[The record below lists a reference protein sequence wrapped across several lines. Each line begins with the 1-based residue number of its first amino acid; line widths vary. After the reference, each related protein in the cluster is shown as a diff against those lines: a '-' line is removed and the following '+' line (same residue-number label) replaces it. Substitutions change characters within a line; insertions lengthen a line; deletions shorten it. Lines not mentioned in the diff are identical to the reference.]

1 MKEKILRQIEKII
14 PAKVYNFF
22 QPAYHYLMSLLGAVI
37 YRFPSRKLIVV
48 GITGTKGK
56 SSTTEILNAILEEA
70 GFKTAV
76 QNTVRFKID
85 QNSEDN
91 KFKMSMPGRF
101 FMQKFLRRAVKAGCQ
116 YAVLETTS
124 QGAQFSRHRFINF
137 DGLIVTN
144 ISPEHI
150 EAHGSFEKYKDAKLS
165 IGRSVAKSKKKRK
178 VLVVN
183 GDDKELAPFLAL
195 NIAEKIKFSVKDAEP
210 YELRLHDTD
219 ITIDKTLITS
229 HLSGLFSI
237 YNMLAAI
244 TYAKSQSIGV
254 SVIKS
259 ALERFKGIRGRVESV
274 KISDKQQFEVI
285 VDYAHTADSLEKL
298 YQVFQDSRKICVLG
312 NTGGGR
318 DRWKRPAMG
327 KVADQY
333 CDEIILTN
341 EDPYDEDPRA
351 IVEEMTK
358 GIADGQYKIIM
369 DRREAIREALKLAQT
384 GDTVLITG
392 KGTDPCICGANNT
405 KIPWD
410 DATVVREE
418 LEKLVVSSG

>member
-14 PAKVYNFF
+14 PAKAYNFF
-22 QPAYHYLMSLLGAVI
+22 QPAYHYLMSLLGAII

-48 GITGTKGK
+48 GVTGTKGK

-70 GFKTAV
+70 GFKTAL

-116 YAVLETTS
+116 YAILEVTS
-124 QGAQFSRHRFINF
+124 QGAQFSRHRLINF

-165 IGRSVAKSKKKRK
+165 IGRALAKSKKKRR

-183 GDDKELAPFLAL
+183 GDDKELALFLAL

-210 YELRLHDTD
+210 YELHLHDTD

-229 HLSGLFSI
+229 HLSGLFNV

-244 TYAKSQSIGV
+244 TYAKSQSIGI

-259 ALERFKGIRGRVESV
+259 ALERFKGIRGRVENV
-274 KISDKQQFEVI
+274 KISDNQKFEVI

-318 DRWKRPAMG
+318 DKWKRPAMG

-351 IVEEMTK
+351 IVEEVAK

-392 KGTDPCICGANNT
+392 KGTDPCICGPNGT

-410 DATVVREE
+410 DATVAREE
-418 LEKLVVSSG
+418 LKNC

>member
-14 PAKVYNFF
+14 PAKAYNFF
-22 QPAYHYLMSLLGAVI
+22 QPAYHYLMSLLGAII

-48 GITGTKGK
+48 GVTGTKGK

-70 GFKTAV
+70 GFKTAL

-116 YAVLETTS
+116 YAILEVTS
-124 QGAQFSRHRFINF
+124 QGAQFSRHRLINF

-165 IGRSVAKSKKKRK
+165 IGRALAKSKKKRR

-183 GDDKELAPFLAL
+183 GDDKELALFLAL

-210 YELRLHDTD
+210 YELHLHDTD

-229 HLSGLFSI
+229 HLSGLFNV

-244 TYAKSQSIGV
+244 TYAKSQSIGI

-259 ALERFKGIRGRVESV
+259 ALERFKGIRGRVENV
-274 KISDKQQFEVI
+274 KISDNQKFEVI

-318 DRWKRPAMG
+318 DKWKRPAMG

-351 IVEEMTK
+351 IVEEVAK

-392 KGTDPCICGANNT
+392 KGTDPCICGPNGT

-410 DATVVREE
+410 DATVAREE
-418 LEKLVVSSG
+418 L